1 MEQQQAINGVLPL
14 FSVILLLKFN
24 YFNVTRWNK
33 GVEDLIRLNM
43 LIIPL
48 HINTNHWACA
58 VVKMKE
64 RIIVGYDSYGG
75 SMFDEIVGIM
85 AYLKMNAEVKHGQ
98 LFDPKEW
105 NVKLSNKHEI
115 PQQKNGYDC
124 GVFIS
129 MFMYEI
135 VRGLPLVLTQDNTTT
150 FRLHIGQ
157 SLCNGYI
164 DNDRA

>member
-1 MEQQQAINGVLPL
+1 MCSGKDEG
-14 FSVILLLKFN
+14 K
-24 YFNVTRWNK
+24 
-33 GVEDLIRLNM
+33 
-43 LIIPL
+43 
-48 HINTNHWACA
+48 
-58 VVKMKE
+58 
-64 RIIVGYDSYGG
+64 IIVSYDSYGG
-75 SMFDEIVGIM
+75 SMFDEIVEIM
-85 AYLKMNAEVKHGQ
+85 VYLKMNAEVKHGR

-124 GVFIS
+124 GVFIC
-129 MFMYEI
+129 MLMYEI

-164 DNDRA
+164 NNDMA